1 MKKEEDNQA
10 AMELPNYSQQ
20 LLRQLYTFC
29 KEQQFCDCSILVGES
44 HFQAHKL
51 VLAAASLLLKSL
63 LESTDTISIDAS
75 VVAPDDFALLLEM
88 IYTGRLPLG
97 KHNFTKV
104 ISVADSLQ
112 MFDVAVS
119 CKALLRDLLNCSNQ
133 DHAGRDFVQ
142 TIDSSK
148 ESTAVSNSSQAIVL
162 DAKVEVSSQ
171 PSIRVSPCSAN
182 SVSSLK
188 VQGQTTHS
196 TSTPEEA
203 MDQETLPNSCSQH
216 SEICPGQDP
225 ESISKERESK
235 EPPEEKGIVEGT
247 GEI

>member
-1 MKKEEDNQA
+1 
-10 AMELPNYSQQ
+10 MELPNYSQQ
-20 LLRQLYTFC
+20 LLRQLYAFC

-44 HFQAHKL
+44 HFRAHKL

-104 ISVADSLQ
+104 ISVADNLQ

-119 CKALLRDLLNCSNQ
+119 CKALLKDLLSSSSQ
-133 DHAGRDFVQ
+133 DHVGKDFSVG
-142 TIDSSK
+142 TSS
-148 ESTAVSNSSQAIVL
+148 ENTAINNSSQVAVL
-162 DAKVEVSSQ
+162 DTKVAVDSQ
-171 PSIRVSPCSAN
+171 PSVRLSPCPVD
-182 SVSSLK
+182 SVNCVK
-188 VQGQTTHS
+188 IQGQSTHS
-196 TSTPEEA
+196 TSTHEEA
-203 MDQETLPNSCSQH
+203 VDQEIVPNSHSQH
-216 SEICPGQDP
+216 SEICPGQCP
-225 ESISKERESK
+225 NGQGIYAGTEST
-235 EPPEEKGIVEGT
+235 EPPEERGMAEDA